1 MGQQKPQKVGSA
13 SDVQNV
19 NPYTEQTYNTLQNW
33 IGQFGTGMGF
43 TTPEANLA
51 SLTGAAPAIQGLV
64 GQLTGPYV
72 QSAEEARDLVMQE
85 AMKGVASQYAQGGA
99 VNSGAALS
107 AMARGAA
114 LPAAQTAQQIAGLQG
129 QIGYGLGQQY
139 LGQLGSQYQT
149 QAGLLGQGLG
159 MQTQMGM
166 PEWWQPTYL
175 MPQQGMGAFGG
186 GLTGA
191 SIGGSV
197 GGPWGA
203 AIGGTL
209 GAFGGLLGL

>member
-1 MGQQKPQKVGSA
+1 MGQQKPQRVGSA
-13 SDVQNV
+13 SDVVNV
-19 NPYTEQTYNTLQNW
+19 SPYTEQAYNTLQNW
-33 IGQFGTGMGF
+33 MGQFGAGMGNVS
-43 TTPEANLA
+43 PEANLA
-51 SLTGAAPAIQGLV
+51 SLMGAAPGIQGLV

-85 AMKGVASQYAQGGA
+85 AMRNVAGQYGNEGA

-114 LPAAQTAQQIAGLQG
+114 LPAAQTAQQIAGLQS
-129 QIGYGLGQQY
+129 QLGYGLGSQY
-139 LGQLGSQYQT
+139 MGQLGNQYQT
-149 QAGLLGQGLG
+149 QAGLLGQTLGLT
-159 MQTQMGM
+159 TQMGA

-175 MPQQGMGAFGG
+175 QPQQGMGALGG

-191 SIGGSV
+191 GIGGSI

-203 AIGGTL
+203 AIGGGL
-209 GAFGGLLGL
+209 GALGGLLGL